1 MKNGKNLLI
10 TIAIVLIGITT
21 QAQEPPVTIIPRNYV
36 CYRSSAPLTIDGLI
50 NEADWLNVPWS
61 EYFGDIEGSLKP
73 EPAYKTRMKMLWDTN
88 FLYIAAELEEP
99 HVWANLTERE
109 SIVFYDNDFEVFIDP
124 DGDTHHYL
132 EYEMNAFN
140 TQWDL
145 MLLKPYRDDLKQ
157 NVAIDNWNFND
168 MKSAVHVD
176 GTINNPKDNDRG
188 WTLEIAI
195 PLDALTEISSTGKL
209 PVQGEQY
216 RIDFSRVEWTV
227 DIVDGKYKKRT
238 HLVEGKEKPLPENNW
253 VWSPQGVIAM
263 HQPETWGFL
272 QFSEKKAGNGT
283 DVYVP
288 DPDNDVKWAL
298 RMLYYREQNYF
309 IKNKSYSSD
318 LKTLGLENYMLNGK
332 PFQPAI
338 KMTFTM
344 FEATLPGMDGKST
357 WHIVQDGR
365 IWKEGN

>member
-1 MKNGKNLLI
+1 MKNIASYLFVYFISLI
-10 TIAIVLIGITT
+10 AVPAN
-21 QAQEPPVTIIPRNYV
+21 AQESPIPVNPRNYV
-36 CYRSSAPLTIDGLI
+36 CYRNSAPLTIDGLI
-50 NEADWLNVPWS
+50 NEADWQSAPWS

-73 EPAYKTRMKMLWDTN
+73 EPAYKTRMKMMWDNN
-88 FLYIAAELEEP
+88 FLYIAAELEDP

-109 SIVFYDNDFEVFIDP
+109 SVIFYDNDFEVFIDP

-157 NVAIDNWNFND
+157 NVAIDNWNYNG
-168 MKSAVHVD
+168 MKSAVHVN
-176 GTINNPKDNDRG
+176 GTINNTKDTDKG
-188 WTLEIAI
+188 WTLEIAL
-195 PLDALTEISSTGKL
+195 PLDALTELSATGKL

-216 RIDFSRVEWTV
+216 RIDFSRVEWTIDV
-227 DIVDGKYKKRT
+227 VNGKYKKRT
-238 HLVEGKEKPLPENNW
+238 YLIDGKEKPMPENNW

-272 QFSEKKAGNGT
+272 QFSEKIAGSGT
-283 DVYVP
+283 DSYLP

-298 RMLYYREQNYF
+298 RMLYYRERNYF
-309 IKNKSYSSD
+309 EKNNSFTSD
-318 LKTLGLENYMLNGK
+318 LKSLGLADYKLNGK
-332 PFQPAI
+332 QIVPNI
-338 KMTFTM
+338 KMTDTM
-344 FEATLPGMDGKST
+344 FEAVLPGMKGNTT

-365 IWKEGN
+365 IWKDMK

>member
-1 MKNGKNLLI
+1 MKKSKNLLLIIAIGLISI
-10 TIAIVLIGITT
+10 TIY
-21 QAQEPPVTIIPRNYV
+21 AQEPPIPINPRNYV

-157 NVAIDNWNFND
+157 NVAIDNWNFNG

-176 GTINNPKDNDRG
+176 GTINNPKDTDKG

-227 DIVDGKYKKRT
+227 DIVEGKYKKRT

-272 QFSEKKAGNGT
+272 QFSEKKAGTGT

-309 IKNKSYSSD
+309 IKNKMYTSD
-318 LKTLGLENYMLNGK
+318 LKALGLENYMLNGK